1 MKSIIKHTA
10 IACATLL
17 SMNVSN
23 AQVLIQPDGGVKIGS
38 APKTTIVGSPSWQ
51 LPSQGLEV
59 SIGNIL
65 FHTSKG
71 KFGVSDFTDVVTT
84 TSPGGIVTNRTV
96 NATALTGSNLS
107 VGTSSQYA
115 FRVYTSEVISTS
127 SQKVLSDRRYKENIT
142 DLEDASAKVLQLR
155 PVTFDVKTPENYAGD
170 TMALKGKVGFI
181 AQEVQELF
189 PGLVGYLPEVDQY
202 VLDYTSFIPYL
213 TQAIQLQAQ
222 QIEEQEERIADLE
235 EMVQLLLDNQPE
247 VQKQAPRS
255 PSLGN
260 EGSEERMPQA
270 KLYQNVPNPF
280 SGNTEIRYELPDN
293 VRSARI
299 EFHAATGQVVKNEVL
314 PATPGAG
321 SVSFESGD
329 FVSGIHTYSLIVDNQ
344 LVATKRM
351 VVSE

>member
-1 MKSIIKHTA
+1 M
-10 IACATLL
+10 
-17 SMNVSN
+17 
-23 AQVLIQPDGGVKIGS
+23 
-38 APKTTIVGSPSWQ
+38 
-51 LPSQGLEV
+51 
-59 SIGNIL
+59 
-65 FHTSKG
+65 
-71 KFGVSDFTDVVTT
+71 
-84 TSPGGIVTNRTV
+84 
-96 NATALTGSNLS
+96 
-107 VGTSSQYA
+107 
-115 FRVYTSEVISTS
+115 
-127 SQKVLSDRRYKENIT
+127 
-142 DLEDASAKVLQLR
+142 LQLR

-329 FVSGIHTYSLIVDNQ
+329 FVSGFHTYSLVVDNQ